1 MRAHARVCVPCR
13 RPLATRRA
21 QQARALSP
29 RARARS
35 PTTMLSCRSTIPARL
50 AGDYSTEVNWIR

>member
-1 MRAHARVCVPCR
+1 MRGHARVCVPCR

-29 RARARS
+29 RARPRS
-35 PTTMLSCRSTIPARL
+35 PTATLSDRIPARL
-50 AGDYSTEVNWIR
+50 AGDYSAEVNWIR